1 MTDGTI
7 YREALSSKR
16 TVLLFTALSAI
27 FVLLAVWRV
36 GSAGFDVFAGLAT
49 FFATFF
55 LFYVI
60 NYRRLEIS
68 IDEGTV
74 RLKFGVMTWT
84 ERLENIEVCEV
95 DVLPWLWRNGG
106 AGVHLMMVEGRYRVS
121 FNFLEH
127 ERVVLRLKRKRGPV
141 RDVSFSTGAAEKVV
155 GVVEGNLR
163 G

>member
-1 MTDGTI
+1 
-7 YREALSSKR
+7 R
-16 TVLLFTALSAI
+16 
-27 FVLLAVWRV
+27 
-36 GSAGFDVFAGLAT
+36 
-49 FFATFF
+49 
-55 LFYVI
+55 
-60 NYRRLEIS
+60 
-68 IDEGTV
+68 
-74 RLKFGVMTWT
+74 
-84 ERLENIEVCEV
+84 
-95 DVLPWLWRNGG
+95 WRNGG